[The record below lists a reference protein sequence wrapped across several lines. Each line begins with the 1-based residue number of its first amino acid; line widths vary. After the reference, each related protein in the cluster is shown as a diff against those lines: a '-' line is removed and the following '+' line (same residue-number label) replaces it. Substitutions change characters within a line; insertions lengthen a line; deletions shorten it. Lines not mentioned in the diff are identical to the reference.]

1 MIDFNYNDNGTILQ
15 NKVDL
20 VLEQLDMLLSTHK
33 CTVLGDPDYGQD
45 FEKFL
50 YELNQ
55 SNATIQEYIQRT
67 ITNNVDL
74 MGMQLEVA
82 VEIMEGTIRDIIL
95 VNIVIIN
102 NGVMYNRVFKIE

>member
-1 MIDFNYNDNGTILQ
+1 MIDFNYNDDGTILR

-33 CTVLGDPDYGQD
+33 CAVLGDPDYGQD

>member
-1 MIDFNYNDNGTILQ
+1 MTDFNYNDDGIVLE

-33 CTVLGDPDYGQD
+33 CAVLGDPDYGQD

-55 SNATIQEYIQRT
+55 TNATIRDYITKT
-67 ITNNVDL
+67 ITNNIDL
-74 MGMQLEVA
+74 MGMGLEVS
-82 VEIMEGTIRDIIL
+82 VEIMEGTMRDIIL
-95 VNIVIIN
+95 VNIIIIN
-102 NGVMYNRVFKIE
+102 NGMMYNRVFKIE